1 MHEETF
7 AFATTPAQRLARRRT
22 PATEG
27 VGATVS
33 AGAKVASGVTVS
45 AGATVPAGARLS
57 AGAPI
62 SAGTGS
68 SAPPAFTVEFAAS
81 GLSVDCDAE
90 TTVLDAALAAGLTVP
105 SSCESGMCGTCKSD
119 LLSGEVEMSHEGGI
133 RPKEIAAG
141 KFLPC
146 CSTPLS
152 DLVIDR

>member
-1 MHEETF
+1 M
-7 AFATTPAQRLARRRT
+7 
-22 PATEG
+22 
-27 VGATVS
+27 
-33 AGAKVASGVTVS
+33 
-45 AGATVPAGARLS
+45 
-57 AGAPI
+57 
-62 SAGTGS
+62 
-68 SAPPAFTVEFAAS
+68 
-81 GLSVDCDAE
+81 
-90 TTVLDAALAAGLTVP
+90 LDAALAAGLTVP